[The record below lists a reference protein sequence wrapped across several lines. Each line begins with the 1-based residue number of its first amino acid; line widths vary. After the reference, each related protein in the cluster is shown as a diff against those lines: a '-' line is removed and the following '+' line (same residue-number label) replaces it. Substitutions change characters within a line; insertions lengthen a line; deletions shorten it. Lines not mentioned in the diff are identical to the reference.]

1 MITLNKKTAP
11 AFDLLE
17 GLDSEETIEALGET
31 VPRLF
36 FVPGLGLCF
45 RLTEKRCLK
54 ALKGLEKSR

>member
-36 FVPGLGLCF
+36 LCQ
-45 RLTEKRCLK
+45 
-54 ALKGLEKSR
+54 ALASASV